1 GMGYPNLAPGLDM
14 SILTDTEDGN
24 EWAEA
29 IVWIGS
35 VTILDIWLK
44 GIYTADDVA
53 LAIHHGVNS
62 VLISNHGGKQL
73 NGVPA
78 TVDALRECTPVAKGE
93 IMIANDGG
101 IRRGRDIFKIWP

>member
-1 GMGYPNLAPGLDM
+1 MGYPNLAPGLDM
-14 SILTDTEDGN
+14 SILTDTGEGLAYEDGN

-44 GIYTADDVA
+44 GT
-53 LAIHHGVNS
+53 IHHGVNS